1 MKGKAMK
8 HYYVLKNRE
17 TGKYYSL
24 RDAVED
30 SANLKQAFVFNSR
43 DYARESRL
51 NDERYSYIYAEEVV
65 EVLISKSRKPYRT
78 LRTVR

>member
-1 MKGKAMK
+1 MK
-8 HYYVLKNRE
+8 HYYVLRNRE

-30 SANLKQAFVFNSR
+30 SANLKQAHVFNSR
-43 DYARESRL
+43 DYAREWRMIDKRQL
-51 NDERYSYIYAEEVV
+51 HKYAEEVI